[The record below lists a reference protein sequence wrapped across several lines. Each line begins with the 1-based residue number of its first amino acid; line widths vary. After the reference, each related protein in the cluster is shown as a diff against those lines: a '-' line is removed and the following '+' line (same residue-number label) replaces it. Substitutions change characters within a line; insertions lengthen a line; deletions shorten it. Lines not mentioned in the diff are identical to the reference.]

1 MLESLREV
9 VKELNGE
16 RVLSDIDFSKTAR
29 SMTDEMKGLV
39 GRLGGRL
46 GGRMG
51 REWVLEWVEGGK
63 VEAVSS

>member
-1 MLESLREV
+1 MTCLETGGIHVLFPGRFSGSFLSGLRQMLESLREV

-39 GRLGGRL
+39 G
-46 GGRMG
+46 
-51 REWVLEWVEGGK
+51 
-63 VEAVSS
+63 

>member
-39 GRLGGRL
+39 G
-46 GGRMG
+46 
-51 REWVLEWVEGGK
+51 
-63 VEAVSS
+63 

>member
-1 MLESLREV
+1 MSGSSPACLRQMLESLREV

-39 GRLGGRL
+39 G
-46 GGRMG
+46 
-51 REWVLEWVEGGK
+51 
-63 VEAVSS
+63 